1 MNLLTFKRSAIA
13 AACVFSPAVLA
24 QTAAQT
30 PSQTPPAVNL
40 DPIIVTATRSP
51 EPLQATIGDNS
62 VVTRAELDARPDAT
76 LAEILGRQQG
86 ISFVNRGGPQ
96 TLTTINVRGTS
107 SSQSLVLIDGMRVN
121 SPTDGLPVVN
131 AIPTNAIERIE
142 IVRGAASSLYGADA
156 IGGVINIIT
165 RKPGERKFSSYAS
178 AGVGSYASSEYT
190 AGLSGSTDR
199 WGYSLYGGYGQSQGF
214 NATNPDVGPNTFNSD
229 KDSYYRSN
237 IGGQLSLTWQAG
249 QILSIQTT
257 QSRVNG
263 GFDAYNFVIPDEPFN
278 DRDTQTLSNTIVSS
292 TNEVNDWW
300 TSYLSAS
307 YLRETYDTRVSGN
320 NNYDRS
326 SEQFQY
332 QWLNTLQL
340 AKSHRVTVG
349 LERLEQSVA
358 ASFAG
363 IKTDYT
369 NNATHTNSVM
379 AIYTG
384 SWRIHQVQA
393 SVRNDNNSQ
402 YGNFPTGSLAYA
414 LNLTNQWQV
423 SAAINTAFKAPS
435 FVDLYFPQSGNP
447 DLKPEKSRNIELGV
461 RYQHQ
466 SGTIALTG
474 FYNQIRNLIVAEASN
489 RFIPENVQQATIRG
503 LSLWGEQEVGANTT
517 VGGSLDFLSPYN
529 NSTGQLLPFIAQR
542 TLKLNATHRIGELSI
557 NADWLATSSRR
568 DGFNTLGG
576 YGLFNLGASYSVNRH
591 LELQFQWN
599 NVFDKNY
606 TLVRGYNTPGSNVF
620 FNVKATY

>member
-1 MNLLTFKRSAIA
+1 
-13 AACVFSPAVLA
+13 
-24 QTAAQT
+24 
-30 PSQTPPAVNL
+30 
-40 DPIIVTATRSP
+40 
-51 EPLQATIGDNS
+51 
-62 VVTRAELDARPDAT
+62 
-76 LAEILGRQQG
+76 
-86 ISFVNRGGPQ
+86 
-96 TLTTINVRGTS
+96 
-107 SSQSLVLIDGMRVN
+107 MRVN
-121 SPTDGLPVVN
+121 SPTDGLPIVN

-165 RKPGERKFSSYAS
+165 RKPGEKTFSSYVS
-178 AGVGSYASSEYT
+178 AGIGTYASSEYT
-190 AGLSGSTDR
+190 AGLSGSSDR

-214 NATNPDVGPNTFNSD
+214 NTTNTDIGPNTFNAD

-237 IGGQLSLTWQAG
+237 LGGQLSLTWQAG
-249 QILSIQTT
+249 QTLSIQTT

-263 GFDAYNFVIPDEPFN
+263 GFDAEYSAPPDTPFN
-278 DRDTQTLSNTIVSS
+278 DRGIQTLSNTIVSS
-292 TNEVNDWW
+292 TNEINDWW

-307 YLRETYDTRVSGN
+307 YLRETYGTRVAGN
-320 NNYDRS
+320 SNYDRS

-332 QWLNTLQL
+332 QWLNTFQL
-340 AKSHRVTVG
+340 AKNHRITVG

-358 ASFAG
+358 ATFGG
-363 IKTDYT
+363 IKTEYT
-369 NNATHTNSVM
+369 NDATHTDSVM

-384 SWRIHQVQA
+384 SWGAHQVQA
-393 SVRNDNNSQ
+393 SVRNDQNSQ
-402 YGNFPTGSLAYA
+402 FGNFPTGSLAYA

-435 FVDLYFPQSGNP
+435 FVDLYFPFGFGNP
-447 DLKPEKSRNIELGV
+447 NLEPEKSRNIELGV
-461 RYQHQ
+461 RHQHQ

-474 FYNQIRNLIVAEASN
+474 FYNQIRNLIVAESSN
-489 RFIPENVQQATIRG
+489 NFVPENVQQASIRG
-503 LSLWGEQEVGANTT
+503 LSLWGQQEIGLSTSI
-517 VGGSLDFLSPYN
+517 GGSLDFLSPYN
-529 NSTGQLLPFIAQR
+529 NSTGQRLPFIAER
-542 TLKLNATHRIGELSI
+542 TLKLNATHRIKNLSL
-557 NADWLATSSRR
+557 NADWLLTSNRR
-568 DGFNTLGG
+568 DGNTTLGG